1 MQALTECRT
10 LNLNAWM
17 NRWDKYSKT
26 KIEMATEKILNVG
39 IGVEYGKIDVPVRS
53 VQT

>member
-1 MQALTECRT
+1 
-10 LNLNAWM
+10 M

-26 KIEMATEKILNVG
+26 EIEMATEKILNVG

-53 VQT
+53 VQTWSEEFWKSNGS